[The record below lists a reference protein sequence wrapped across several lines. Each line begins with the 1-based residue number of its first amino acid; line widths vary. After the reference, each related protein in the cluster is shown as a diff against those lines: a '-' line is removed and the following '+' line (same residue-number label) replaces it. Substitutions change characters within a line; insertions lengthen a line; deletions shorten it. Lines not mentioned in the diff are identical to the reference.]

1 MLKNLFG
8 GKKKEFFVELDESKA
23 PKQEEPVVTPEAPAA
38 AEAVTEAPKPATTSK
53 KTSVKK
59 TNTTAK
65 AKDPQPAPAPTVAPA
80 PKKVEPTEVAFA
92 SKNLIIPTLARRT
105 PGPSLDKYK
114 EMARQ
119 TKMR

>member
-8 GKKKEFFVELDESKA
+8 GKKKEFFIELDDSKA
-23 PKQEEPVVTPEAPAA
+23 PKQEAPAA
-38 AEAVTEAPKPATTSK
+38 APEATVVAETAAEAPKPATTSK

-65 AKDPQPAPAPTVAPA
+65 APEAAPAPTVAPA
-80 PKKVEPTEVAFA
+80 PKKAEPTEVAFA
-92 SKNLIIPTLARRT
+92 SKNVIIPTLARRT